1 MENIGLKAELKSL
14 VRPIFVEI
22 ALIMLLGVVD
32 TIMLSNMPTDTPGGS
47 DDAVAAVGVDNQ
59 LINLVIL
66 IFQFVSIGTGIVC
79 AQYIGAGYKKKLVQV
94 VGIAVLMNSVS
105 GVAMSLFIYFK
116 AELLLEI
123 MGLDENLMP
132 YGL

>member
-1 MENIGLKAELKSL
+1 MESKQVGLKAELKSL
-14 VRPIFVEI
+14 VQPIFVEI

-79 AQYIGAGYKKKLVQV
+79 AQYIGSRPLRLCRRLARYT
-94 VGIAVLMNSVS
+94 
-105 GVAMSLFIYFK
+105 K
-116 AELLLEI
+116 AR
-123 MGLDENLMP
+123 
-132 YGL
+132 